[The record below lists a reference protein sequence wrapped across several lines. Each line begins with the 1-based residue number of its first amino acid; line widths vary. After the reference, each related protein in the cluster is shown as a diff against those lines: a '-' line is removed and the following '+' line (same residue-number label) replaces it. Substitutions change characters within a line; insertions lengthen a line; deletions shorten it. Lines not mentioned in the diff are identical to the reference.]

1 MQAIITLHTEREFD
15 HRTLAMIAD
24 EILVS
29 RATRGARFQVA
40 PTTECDPE
48 GSISIANNPVARLI
62 DPGEAAKI
70 IAFVLS

>member
-1 MQAIITLHTEREFD
+1 MTATIILHTEKEFD
-15 HRTLAMIAD
+15 HRTLALIAD

-48 GSISIANNPVARLI
+48 GSITISGNPVRRLI
-62 DPGEAAKI
+62 DPGEAARI
-70 IAFVLS
+70 IAFVLA